1 MPTRTPLHV
10 LVIAAAALFAAPH
23 RAVSP
28 VASTFDAESDS
39 NAWRRSGGAKLD
51 RTKSRGGDD
60 GGSLR
65 VEAGATATLKLRDS
79 DGAGKVSLWV
89 YDDGT
94 SPKDPK
100 VRRGGPQ
107 WGVVTTGGRRLVVGP
122 IYAPYLAGDK
132 TYAVAEYSPG
142 KDEQP
147 WYKVS
152 YLGLPRKVGWRHWT
166 FDFDADKGLRIT
178 CDGKDVNAKR
188 KRFDWNRSDVGGF
201 AGVVIVGDMGKGRQQ
216 TVWVDDVTV
225 SLGGVMKVKPTP
237 PPPPPPVV
245 PASDPKLD
253 GPAPKLNREV
263 MSRRPRLLFGPDD
276 IAKLRKFAGSD
287 AGKRYMD
294 VLSGYV
300 GVSRAPKQAKFLTD
314 ATDGQR
320 QGYWRL
326 PTVALHY
333 VLTGDKDSFDRTV
346 GFMQFL
352 LELDHWET
360 GSERDSGMSAANIM
374 IGAALAFDW
383 LHDDLDSEFREKF
396 RRKLLHHARAMY
408 HGGHLKKN
416 PGTHYWQNDPQNNH
430 RWHRNAG
437 LALCVLAAY
446 SGAEGEHWILAKT
459 KQELDYVA
467 RWLPDDG
474 TSHEGPTYM
483 VFGGSHLLIAM
494 HAADR
499 CFDADYLQQPF
510 FKRVGPYLSQSLAP
524 DRSALFA
531 YGDSGG
537 GLGAYANFLY
547 KTAAVHRQ
555 ADVQALL
562 DGKWQQSPRS
572 FDVSAWMA
580 LIWRDPALK
589 PVGLGDVPTRSFFDD
604 IGLAYIR
611 DGWDDESVAAMFKCG
626 PFGGYRL
633 NAFRNSHDMRYINVA
648 HDDPD
653 ANSLV
658 LWKSGSYLAET
669 DRYSKHKQSANHNT
683 VLVNGMGQMARG
695 RPEGGVW
702 SQPGGDMTTM
712 GVVTAWKPGKDVVI
726 IEGEAAGSYLAYTD
740 RKTKRTRPA
749 LQRFRRTFIWVEG
762 RYVLVLDDIRAPS
775 AVEVSWL
782 IQGPKLS
789 VQDKN
794 ALRFTLAHADATC
807 PFQVAADHDRVAQK
821 VVTSSADHRGKALGW
836 QQLQLTV
843 EARTVRFASVYDL
856 WGRGDLR
863 VTLSSQDKAHA
874 SVTVRGDGLE
884 DKWQWQAAKD
894 SASASTIRG
903 VDRRGDVLG
912 GIKPGDE
919 PERRE

>member
-1 MPTRTPLHV
+1 MLRSLSTLSLVTVLASTLSGATQPSVADLVLHLPFDESGGTTAADVSGGGHHGSLVSGVTFDVDGGHVFGAAVFDGTGAGIDVPDHVDLNTGTYPQRTISLWYRASDTATRQVLFESGGGTRGFNIYLDAGTLHV
-10 LVIAAAALFAAPH
+10 GAWND
-23 RAVSP
+23 S
-28 VASTFDAESDS
+28 SSESD
-39 NAWRRSGGAKLD
+39 WPGTFL
-51 RTKSRGGDD
+51 
-60 GGSLR
+60 
-65 VEAGATATLKLRDS
+65 ATPAPS
-79 DGAGKVSLWV
+79 DGAWHHVAL
-89 YDDGT
+89 T
-94 SPKDPK
+94 
-100 VRRGGPQ
+100 
-107 WGVVTTGGRRLVVGP
+107 
-122 IYAPYLAGDK
+122 LAGD
-132 TYAVAEYSPG
+132 TAV
-142 KDEQP
+142 
-147 WYKVS
+147 
-152 YLGLPRKVGWRHWT
+152 
-166 FDFDADKGLRIT
+166 
-178 CDGKDVNAKR
+178 
-188 KRFDWNRSDVGGF
+188 
-201 AGVVIVGDMGKGRQQ
+201 
-216 TVWVDDVTV
+216 
-225 SLGGVMKVKPTP
+225 
-237 PPPPPPVV
+237 
-245 PASDPKLD
+245 
-253 GPAPKLNREV
+253 
-263 MSRRPRLLFGPDD
+263 GPD
-276 IAKLRKFAGSD
+276 ARK
-287 AGKRYMD
+287 
-294 VLSGYV
+294 
-300 GVSRAPKQAKFLTD
+300 
-314 ATDGQR
+314 
-320 QGYWRL
+320 
-326 PTVALHY
+326 
-333 VLTGDKDSFDRTV
+333 
-346 GFMQFL
+346 
-352 LELDHWET
+352 
-360 GSERDSGMSAANIM
+360 
-374 IGAALAFDW
+374 
-383 LHDDLDSEFREKF
+383 
-396 RRKLLHHARAMY
+396 MY
-408 HGGHLKKN
+408 HGGHLNKN
-416 PGTHYWQNDPQNNH
+416 NATGYWQNDPQNNH

-843 EARTVRFASVYDL
+843 EARTVRFAS
-856 WGRGDLR
+856 
-863 VTLSSQDKAHA
+863 A
-874 SVTVRGDGLE
+874 
-884 DKWQWQAAKD
+884 
-894 SASASTIRG
+894 
-903 VDRRGDVLG
+903 
-912 GIKPGDE
+912 
-919 PERRE
+919 